1 MLSRWTLFGCM
12 LLGLLVRLAA
22 AAEPAAPDVP
32 VAPDRDIRL
41 SNGKDLAGFHTWLK
55 ATGRED
61 PKKVYTVTDGMIH
74 ISGVGL
80 GYLATNQAYKD
91 YDLTL
96 EYKWGKYHES
106 GPSVR
111 NSGLLVHAIGPDGGA
126 GGTFMTCLECQI
138 AQGCE
143 GDLIVIRGKD
153 AAGKVIPATITCE
166 TVIAADGNTRWQK
179 GGKKT
184 VYSGKQFWWSKH
196 EPFFKELLDA
206 RGKDDVASPLD
217 QWTKIECICVG
228 DRVTIIINGVTVNEC
243 FHTFPAAGKILLE
256 DEGSEIYFRNVV
268 LHPLKKRP

>member
-1 MLSRWTLFGCM
+1 MLSRWTLFGCILIG
-12 LLGLLVRLAA
+12 LLGRLAA
-22 AAEPAAPDVP
+22 AAEPAASDEP
-32 VAPDRDIRL
+32 VTPDRDIQL
-41 SNGKDLAGFHTWLK
+41 CNGKDLAGFHAWLK
-55 ATGRED
+55 ASGRKD
-61 PKKVYTVTDGMIH
+61 PKKVFTVTDGMIH

-111 NSGLLVHAIGPDGGA
+111 NSGLLVHGIGPDGGA

-166 TVIAADGNTRWQK
+166 TLIAADGNTRWHK
-179 GGKKT
+179 GGTKT
-184 VYSGKQFWWSKH
+184 VYSGKQFWWSQH
-196 EPFFKELLDA
+196 QPFFKELLDA
-206 RGKDDVASPLD
+206 RSKDDVASPLD
-217 QWTKIECICVG
+217 QWTKIECISDG
-228 DRVTIIINGVTVNEC
+228 DRVTIKINGVAVNEC
-243 FHTFPAAGKILLE
+243 FHAFPAAGRILFE
-256 DEGSEIYFRNVV
+256 DEGSEIYFRNVE
-268 LHPLKKRP
+268 LHPLKK

>member
-1 MLSRWTLFGCM
+1 M
-12 LLGLLVRLAA
+12 LLALLVRLAA
-22 AAEPAAPDVP
+22 AADAPAAPDVP
-32 VAPDRDIRL
+32 VAPDRDIQL
-41 SNGKDLAGFHTWLK
+41 CNGKDLAGFHTWLK

-61 PKKVYTVTDGMIH
+61 PKKVFTVSGGMIH

-126 GGTFMTCLECQI
+126 AGTFMTCLECQI

-153 AAGKVIPATITCE
+153 
-166 TVIAADGNTRWQK
+166 
-179 GGKKT
+179 
-184 VYSGKQFWWSKH
+184 
-196 EPFFKELLDA
+196 
-206 RGKDDVASPLD
+206 DVASPLD
-217 QWTKIECICVG
+217 QWTKIECICRG

-256 DEGSEIYFRNVV
+256 EEGSEIFFRNVV
-268 LHPLKKRP
+268 LHPLKKTP